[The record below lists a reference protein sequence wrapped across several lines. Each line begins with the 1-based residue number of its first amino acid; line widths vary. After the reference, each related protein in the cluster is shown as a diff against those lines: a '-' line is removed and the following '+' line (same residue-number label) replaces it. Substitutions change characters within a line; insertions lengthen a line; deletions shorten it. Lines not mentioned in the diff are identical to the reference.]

1 MKITK
6 EVFYKKVTDYTFIVL
21 FLLIFSIFIFFAI
34 RPSLKTA
41 FSLKKVEKDLMEVDS
56 LYEKKIVS
64 VSFIQS
70 ELEKNRDD
78 LYLVYNALS
87 KNPNVNKIIDDIKI
101 AADKTNFFINKANV
115 SDINLLQSKQALGKV
130 EVIIEGYS
138 SFPDLLSFIKEIHNQ
153 RRLKTIDNLQISN
166 KSKSSTDS
174 ANLSIKINIS
184 GYYL

>member
-1 MKITK
+1 MKITS
-6 EVFYKKVTDYTFIVL
+6 EIFYKKVTDYTFIVL

-41 FSLKKVEKDLMEVDS
+41 FSLRKEEKDLVEIDS

-64 VSFIQS
+64 VSLIQS
-70 ELEKNRDD
+70 ELEKNRND
-78 LYLVYNALS
+78 LYLIDNALS

-115 SDINLLQSKQALGKV
+115 SDINLLQVKEKLGKV
-130 EVIIEGYS
+130 EVILEGYS
-138 SFPDLLSFIKEIHNQ
+138 SFPDLLSLIKEIHNQ
-153 RRLKTIDNLQISN
+153 RRLKTIDNLQIS
-166 KSKSSTDS
+166 KSKSGTDS
-174 ANLSIKINIS
+174 SNLSIKINIV